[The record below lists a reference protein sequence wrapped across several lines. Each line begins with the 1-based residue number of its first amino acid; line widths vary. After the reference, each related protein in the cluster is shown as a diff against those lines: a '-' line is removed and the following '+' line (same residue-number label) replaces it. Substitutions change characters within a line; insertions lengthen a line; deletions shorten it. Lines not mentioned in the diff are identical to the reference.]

1 MKTRRWL
8 SIVAVIA
15 VIAGLAFLGVR
26 SWVAGHDEITV
37 TAQFDNGAGLYV
49 GNTVAVLGL
58 EVGRVTAIDPQGTRV
73 AVTMNIDGSVDI
85 PSDVQAV
92 AVSTSV
98 LTDRHVELTPA
109 YHGGD
114 TLGDEAVIGLERTR
128 TPIEFDRLLAM
139 ADTMAL
145 ELQGDGEG
153 NGAVAE
159 LLAAG
164 AAMTDGQGSSIRSAL
179 GKLSEA
185 LKLGPDGGAE
195 TRNELTAIVDNLAV
209 LSEAAAVND
218 QDIREFGEATSRI
231 SAVLAESGIGLGE
244 TGTMINDILLQANDL
259 LVANRGAVQS
269 TATNA
274 ETLTRALADYQ
285 REIGEFLDLTP
296 LLLNNAHNVMDQEN
310 GGARVHGLLERVA
323 FDSQL
328 VKEVCNLMGMQNL
341 GCDTGTVR
349 DFGPDFGMSG
359 MLEGLAG
366 MHQ

>member
-15 VIAGLAFLGVR
+15 VVAGLAFLGVR

-58 EVGRVTAIDPQGTRV
+58 EVGRVTAIEPRGTHV
-73 AVTMNIDGSVDI
+73 AVTMSIDGSVDI

-109 YHGGD
+109 YRGGD
-114 TLGDEAVIGLERTR
+114 TLANEAVIGPEHTK

-139 ADTMAL
+139 GNTMAL

-179 GKLSEA
+179 GTLSEA
-185 LKLGPDGGAE
+185 LKLGPDGGAK

-231 SAVLAESGIGLGE
+231 SAVLAESGIGFGE
-244 TGTMINDILLQANDL
+244 TGTMINDILLQVNDL
-259 LVANRGAVQS
+259 LVANRKAVQS

-274 ETLTRALADYQ
+274 ETLTRALADYE

-323 FDSQL
+323 FDGQL
-328 VKEVCNLMGMQNL
+328 VKEICNLMGMQDL

>member
-1 MKTRRWL
+1 MKTRKWL
-8 SIVAVIA
+8 PMAAVI
-15 VIAGLAFLGVR
+15 VVVAGLAFLGAR
-26 SWVAGHDEITV
+26 TWVVGHDDNTV
-37 TAQFDNGAGLYV
+37 IAQFDNGAGLYV

-58 EVGRVTAIDPQGTRV
+58 EVGEVTAIEPKGTHV
-73 AVTMNIDGSVDI
+73 AVTMKIDGSMDI
-85 PSDVQAV
+85 PADAQAV

-98 LTDRHVELTPA
+98 LTDRHVELTPV
-109 YHGGD
+109 YRGGD
-114 TLGDEAVIGLERTR
+114 TLEDGAVIGLEHTR

-139 ADTMAL
+139 GDTMAL

-153 NGAVAE
+153 SGPVAE

-164 AAMTDGQGSSIRSAL
+164 AAMTDGQGTSIRSAL

-185 LKLGPDGGAE
+185 LAIGPDGGAK

-209 LSEAAAVND
+209 LSEAAAAND
-218 QDIREFGEATSRI
+218 QDIREFSEATSRI
-231 SAVLAESGIGLGE
+231 SAVLAESGIGLGD
-244 TGTMINDILLQANDL
+244 TGTKVNEILLQVNDL

-269 TATNA
+269 TVTNA

-296 LLLNNAHNVMDQEN
+296 LLLNNAHNVMDQET

-323 FDSQL
+323 LDGQL
-328 VKEVCNLMGMQNL
+328 VKEVCNLMGMQEL
-341 GCDTGTVR
+341 GCNTGTVS

-366 MHQ
+366 MHR

>member
-1 MKTRRWL
+1 MRMRRWL
-8 SIVAVIA
+8 SIAAVIA
-15 VIAGLAFLGVR
+15 VVAGIVFLGAR
-26 SWVAGHDEITV
+26 SWFAGNDEITV
-37 TAQFDNGAGLYV
+37 TAKFDNGAGLYV

-58 EVGRVTAIDPQGTRV
+58 EVGRVTAIEPQGTHV
-73 AVTMNIDGSVDI
+73 AVTMNIDGDMEI
-85 PSDVQAV
+85 PSDAQAV

-98 LTDRHVELTPA
+98 LTDRHVELTPV
-109 YHGGD
+109 YRGGD
-114 TLGDEAVIGLERTR
+114 TLEDEAVIGLERTR
-128 TPIEFDRLLAM
+128 TPIEFDRLIAM

-159 LLAAG
+159 LLSAG
-164 AAMTDGQGSSIRSAL
+164 ASMTDGQGSSIRSAL
-179 GKLSEA
+179 GTLSEA
-185 LKLGPDGGAE
+185 LKIGPDGGTQ

-218 QDIREFGEATSRI
+218 QDIREFGAVTNQL
-231 SAVLAESGIGLGE
+231 SAVLAESGIGLGD
-244 TGTMINDILLQANDL
+244 TGSMINDILLQTNDL
-259 LVANRGAVQS
+259 LTANRGAVQA

-296 LLLNNAHNVMDQEN
+296 LLLNNAYHVMDREN

-323 FDSQL
+323 LDGQL
-328 VKEVCNLMGMQNL
+328 VKEVCNLMGMRDL
-341 GCDTGTVR
+341 GCDTGTVS
-349 DFGPDFGMSG
+349 DLGPDFGMSG